1 VFEKIRL
8 AKLVT
13 HFARDRLPLYGPLVA
28 EDLRR
33 FRDEIVKATVG
44 VAVSAVA
51 GLLFCCFLSVAV
63 IVSNW
68 DGPHRNLA
76 AWLICAS
83 WGVLALLGL
92 CIARRALAGPL
103 PFRFVAH
110 ELSRDYELLIEEL
123 EVLKDPEHAQSR

>member
-13 HFARDRLPLYGPLVA
+13 HFARERLPLYGPLVA

-44 VAVSAVA
+44 LAVSAVA

-63 IVSNW
+63 IVSTW

-76 AWLICAS
+76 AWLVCAS
-83 WGVLALLGL
+83 WGVLAVLGL
-92 CIARRALAGPL
+92 WIARRALAGPL

-110 ELSRDYELLIEEL
+110 ELSRDYELLVEEL

>member
-1 VFEKIRL
+1 MFEKIRL

-13 HFARDRLPLYGPLVA
+13 HFARERLPLYGPLVA

-44 VAVSAVA
+44 VVVSAVA

-63 IVSNW
+63 IVSTW
-68 DGPHRNLA
+68 DGPHRDLT
-76 AWLICAS
+76 AWLVCAS

-92 CIARRALAGPL
+92 LGAWRALAGPL
-103 PFRFVAH
+103 PFRFVGH
-110 ELSRDYELLIEEL
+110 ELSRDYELLLEEL
-123 EVLKDPEHAQSR
+123 EVLKDPEHPQSR